1 MSQFVRRMHHT
12 DAVQT
17 GHEEIGKDH
26 IWVDCFDFLQQFYA
40 IFLRINQFHPGILQ
54 NLAAFLLKFYTVI

>member
-26 IWVDCFDFLQQFYA
+26 IGVDCFDFLQQFTPS
-40 IFLRINQFHPGILQ
+40 FCVLNQFHPGILQ